1 MRKPEHVKTV
11 AITLP
16 IAFLCSGCFTVL
28 SLVSTGPEAGGGP
41 RTPPIPPPPPVIIIE
56 NHFYPLPPA
65 VDPPPPERERP
76 FDRHEPGESK
86 GEIDKPRT
94 GKRTAHDS
102 NNPSGGSE
110 TGGSG
115 GRSPRR

>member
-1 MRKPEHVKTV
+1 MRKPEHWKTV
-11 AITLP
+11 AIILP

-28 SLVSTGPEAGGGP
+28 SFLPEERLPGDGPP
-41 RTPPIPPPPPVIIIE
+41 PPPPPVIIIE

-76 FDRHEPGESK
+76 FGRHEPGDSK
-86 GEIDKPRT
+86 VEIDKPRT
-94 GKRTAHDS
+94 ETRDASEENT
-102 NNPSGGSE
+102 PSGGSGIE
-110 TGGSG
+110 GSK